1 MWTIDSILTERH
13 AKLGLA
19 LVEDEE
25 FVEIRRNGGTVERFS
40 AYGTT
45 PKEIAARADAIA
57 RDIERA
63 A

>member
-13 AKLGLA
+13 AKLGLT

-25 FVEIRRNGGTVERFS
+25 FVEIRRNGSTVERFS

-45 PKEIAARADAIA
+45 QTEIEARADAIA